1 MRRWVGI
8 ATSIAVLA
16 GSLVLG
22 GLAGVG
28 PVSENTTPVAVA
40 AVATTR
46 LVPLDPCRIADTRT
60 GDGISSLVGRRMLIR
75 LGSCAIPDNATA
87 IVATTTVI
95 SPGSPGYLVGYPAGT
110 TEPNSATLNWTA
122 GRTWG
127 NASTIVVGSD
137 RSIEFYKSDGFGTG
151 NVTVD
156 VTAAFVPASEST
168 AGRFV
173 PLSSGERLLD
183 TRTIATPSIDT
194 VTNVPLPDGV
204 PADASALAVTL
215 TATGTTGRGFFTL
228 YPNGTERPEASS
240 LNVDGVGQFR
250 SATAV
255 VPVNEFGFD
264 IYQSLGADIIVDM
277 TGWFTGESAESSSDG
292 LYVPMAP
299 TRLRDTRP
307 ETSPIHPGGSI
318 EIRLPLD
325 ASPAAVAISMT
336 MINPDTR
343 GYITAHAARTGRGTT
358 ASGYGFPFENTAQFA
373 FAATSRDGLTVFAAN
388 GTELT
393 IDLLG
398 WFTGAPAQQTTDA
411 PAPNPVPHQQVLAI
425 GDSSLAGVDRTFA
438 NRALQGA
445 GYTFLA
451 RSCRRLVRESC
462 AAREGPVPPPT
473 AFATLSGVGYKQFDV
488 LVMMTGYNDV
498 MPNFPDHVAQIV
510 ALAREKG
517 IRRIVWLTMTR
528 EFRNDKGGADA
539 FQVYRFH
546 NDAIRANAA
555 AHDFMFAIEWSSII
569 RQVPWWTYF
578 DGVHLDRPGGYGA
591 ADLISRSVAHVTGQ
605 PCPQP
610 EVPGGSTAGVCP
622 NPGTRPPVD
631 VRTLY
636 GI

>member
-1 MRRWVGI
+1 MHKWVGMV
-8 ATSIAVLA
+8 TSTAVLA

-28 PVSENTTPVAVA
+28 PVSQSTSPVAEA
-40 AVATTR
+40 ARETTR

-60 GDGISSLVGRRMLIR
+60 GAGITSLAGRRMLIR
-75 LGSCAIPDNATA
+75 LDSCSIPDNATA

-95 SPGSPGYLVGYPAGT
+95 FPASQGYLVGYPAGT

-127 NASTIVVGSD
+127 NASTIVVGD
-137 RSIEFYKSDGFGTG
+137 DQSIEFYKSDGFGTG

-156 VTAAFVPASEST
+156 VTAAFVPASESA

-173 PLSSGERLLD
+173 PLSSGQRLLD
-183 TRTIATPSIDT
+183 TRKTATPGTDAVSNI
-194 VTNVPLPDGV
+194 PLPEGV
-204 PADASALAVTL
+204 PADAGALAITL
-215 TATGTTGRGFFTL
+215 TATDTTGRGFFTL
-228 YPNGTERPEASS
+228 YPTGTERPEASA
-240 LNVDGVGQFR
+240 LNIDGAGQFR
-250 SATAV
+250 SATAI

-264 IYQSLGADIIVDM
+264 IYQSLGADVIVDM

-292 LYVPMAP
+292 LYVPIAP

-307 ETSPIHPGGSI
+307 EASPIHPGGSI
-318 EIRLPLD
+318 EIPLPLD

-336 MINPDTR
+336 MANPDGR
-343 GYITAHAARTGRGTT
+343 GYITAHAARTERSVT

-373 FAATSRDGLTVFAAN
+373 LTATSNAGLTVFAAN

-393 IDLLG
+393 VDLLG
-398 WFTGAPAQQTTDA
+398 WFTGPPTPQVDDA
-411 PAPNPVPHQQVLAI
+411 PAPNPVPLQQVLAI
-425 GDSSLAGVDRTFA
+425 GDSSMAGVDRTFA

-445 GYTFLA
+445 GFTFLA
-451 RSCRRLVRESC
+451 RSCRRLVRTSC
-462 AAREGPVPPPT
+462 NGREGPIPPPT
-473 AFATLSGVGYKQFDV
+473 AFDTLSGVGYKQFDV

-498 MPNFPDHVAQIV
+498 MPGFAGHVAEIV
-510 ALAREKG
+510 ALARAKG

-578 DGVHLDRPGGYGA
+578 DGIHLDRPGGYGA

-610 EVPGGSTAGVCP
+610 EIPGGSTTGVCP
-622 NPGTRPPVD
+622 NPGTRAPVD